1 MSAASDHMRI
11 SAGESDR
18 KRDAG
23 LCQPE
28 DVIAYRDIVYGEDP
42 VWQSLD
48 VYRPKDVE
56 GKLPVIVDVHGGGW
70 VYGDKELY
78 SYYCMMLAQAGF
90 AVVNFSYRLAPEHP
104 YPAAVEDVM
113 AAFDWVMAHAGQYG
127 LDTNNLFAAGDSAG
141 AHLLG
146 LYLNICTN
154 PAYAKLFTDK
164 DYSGACPKAVLLN
177 CGAYTFIEVMNKED
191 HPEAEDNNLIRDF
204 LPGRGTKEEL
214 EEIDVP
220 GHMTSDFPPV
230 FAMTCCNDFLKDQTP
245 KLVKALADNDV
256 SFECRFYG
264 DAKHP
269 LYHVFHLT
277 IREDA
282 AKQCNAD
289 EIAWLKK
296 FIR

>member
-18 KRDAG
+18 RRDAG

-28 DVIAYRDIVYGEDP
+28 DVIAYRDIVYGKDP
-42 VWQSLD
+42 VWQALD
-48 VYRPKDVE
+48 VYRPKDAV
-56 GKLPVIVDVHGGGW
+56 GKLPVIVNVHGGGW
-70 VYGDKELY
+70 VYGDKKLY

-90 AVVNFSYRLAPEHP
+90 AVVNFSYRLAPEHL
-104 YPAAVEDVM
+104 YPAAIEDVM
-113 AAFDWVMAHAGQYG
+113 AAFAWVMDHAKTYG
-127 LDTNNLFAAGDSAG
+127 LDTDSLFAAGDSAG

-146 LYLNICTN
+146 MYINICTN
-154 PAYAKLFTDK
+154 PVYAKKFTEK
-164 DYSGACPKAVLLN
+164 DLRKACPKAVLFN
-177 CGAYTFIEVMNKED
+177 CGEYTFDHVLDEED

-204 LPGRGTKEEL
+204 LPGRGSWDEL
-214 EEIDVP
+214 QEIDVLA
-220 GHMTSDFPPV
+220 HMTSDFPPV
-230 FAMTCCNDFLKDQTP
+230 FAMTCCNDFLKEQTP
-245 KLVKALADNDV
+245 KLVKTLADHDV

-269 LYHVFHLT
+269 LYHVFHLS

-289 EIAWLKK
+289 EIAYLKR
-296 FIR
+296 FI